1 MRTFIH
7 LSEVRKTIT
16 FQQIAQVSG
25 FLTAIA
31 GALALF
37 VKPIR
42 MKIFGINEI
51 REGQKCLL
59 RSEMLQIYYK
69 GKERNNVLRQYEFE
83 NFCLLYAAYKAEKGN
98 SFIDKINEEVKRM
111 EVIT

>member
-1 MRTFIH
+1 M
-7 LSEVRKTIT
+7 VT
-16 FQQIAQVSG
+16 FQQIAQVCG

-31 GALALF
+31 AALSLL

-42 MKIFGINEI
+42 MKLFGINEM

-59 RSEMLQIYYK
+59 RSEMLQIYYR
-69 GKERNNVLRQYEFE
+69 GKEHNNVLRQYEFK
-83 NFCLLYAAYKAEKGN
+83 NFCLLYSAYKAEKGN
-98 SFIDKINEEVKRM
+98 SFIDKINKEVQEM

>member
-1 MRTFIH
+1 MVTF
-7 LSEVRKTIT
+7 SQV
-16 FQQIAQVSG
+16 AQVSG
-25 FLTAIA
+25 FVVTITA
-31 GALALF
+31 ALALF

-42 MKIFGINEI
+42 SKLFGLNEI

-69 GKERNNVLRQYEFE
+69 GKERDNTLRQYEFE
-83 NFCLLYAAYKAEKGN
+83 NFCLLYKAYKAEKGN
-98 SFIDKINEEVKRM
+98 SFIDKINKEVNEM